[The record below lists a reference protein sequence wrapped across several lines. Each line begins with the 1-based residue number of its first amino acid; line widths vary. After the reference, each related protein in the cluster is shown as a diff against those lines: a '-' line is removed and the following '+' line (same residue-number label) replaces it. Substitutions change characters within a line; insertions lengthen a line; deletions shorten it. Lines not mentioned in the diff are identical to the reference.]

1 MIFELEIPDLVDQQR
16 LESCMEERKGLEPAK
31 PARQLVSVDQQARKE
46 EAGRESQ
53 SARFVTR
60 EAIVETH
67 LKSMT
72 RLPTRF
78 ATPAFLITIERS
90 KTTLEAV
97 KLNRTRTRMN
107 RQNET
112 ISGTRPTGA

>member
-1 MIFELEIPDLVDQQR
+1 MTSSASKAAWKNEKVSSQR
-16 LESCMEERKGLEPAK
+16 SQRGSLSRLISKPAK
-31 PARQLVSVDQQARKE
+31 RRLDKSTVSTV
-46 EAGRESQ
+46 SPW
-53 SARFVTR
+53 VTS
-60 EAIVETH
+60 VETH